1 MKLKVLAGLFGF
13 LACSAQAGGVVGD
26 YCFDPYRAH
35 YEYGTSM
42 FWHEQIA
49 HWTQLR
55 TMVLTQL
62 EQTSRSRQQIELKIK
77 YPVQAGVSP
86 AEGARLPRSLA
97 NVTAVQKYYNGM
109 YALAMFCMYRATANA
124 ERATEMKGVFDAPP
138 VKYPRPMPPQQ
149 EAVAAGRVAAR

>member
-1 MKLKVLAGLFGF
+1 MGRVLVGLFGF
-13 LACSAQAGGVVGD
+13 LACSAQAGNVVVGD

-62 EQTSRSRQQIELKIK
+62 EQTARNRQQIELKIK

-97 NVTAVQKYYNGM
+97 SVTAVQKYYNGM
-109 YALAMFCMYRATANA
+109 YALSMFCMYRATANA
-124 ERATEMKGVFDAPP
+124 ERATDMKGVFDAPP
-138 VKYPRPMPPQQ
+138 VKYPRPLPP
-149 EAVAAGRVAAR
+149 